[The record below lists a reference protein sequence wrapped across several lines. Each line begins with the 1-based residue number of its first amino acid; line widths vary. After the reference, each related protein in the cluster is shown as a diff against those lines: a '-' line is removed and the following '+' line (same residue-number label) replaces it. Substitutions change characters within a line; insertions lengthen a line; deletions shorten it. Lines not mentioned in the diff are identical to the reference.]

1 MGEED
6 EDGGDKMGLVVVA
19 VVGLGIL
26 DVSFFN
32 VVELVLLRRLLAVV
46 VPDLLKLLRYFSW
59 VCLARSAF
67 TGRESHRSQ

>member
-1 MGEED
+1 MGED
-6 EDGGDKMGLVVVA
+6 DDDGGDKMGLSVA
-19 VVGLGIL
+19 VGLGIL

-32 VVELVLLRRLLAVV
+32 VVELVLLRRLLAVM
-46 VPDLLKLLRYFSW
+46 PDLLKLLRYFSW